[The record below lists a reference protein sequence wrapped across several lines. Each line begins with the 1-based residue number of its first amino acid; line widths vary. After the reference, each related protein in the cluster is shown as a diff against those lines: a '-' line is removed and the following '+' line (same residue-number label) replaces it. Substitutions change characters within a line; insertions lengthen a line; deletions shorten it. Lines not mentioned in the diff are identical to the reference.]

1 MDDIKIGIVIPAHNE
16 AMTITKCLASVQ
28 TAIEQLPSTIT
39 ATMLVVLD
47 SCSDDTLA
55 LVKSFKFKC
64 VRVESVQFKSAQAKN
79 TKIENTDVNYLC
91 CDYQCVGQVRDLGIR
106 HAIASGA
113 TWLACTDADSVV
125 TPDWLIQ
132 QIAHIKAQ
140 PTDMICGVVSVDSW
154 AHLTPQTR
162 KDYMA
167 HYQDKMGHRH
177 IHGANLSF
185 SAEAYLAVGG
195 FAPLPCH
202 EDVDLVK
209 RFESTGYA
217 ITWSNRVRVITSSRL
232 QARATE
238 GFAAFLANLETN
250 N

>member
-1 MDDIKIGIVIPAHNE
+1 MKIGIVIPAHNE

-28 TAIEQLPSTIT
+28 AAIEQLPSTIT
-39 ATMLVVLD
+39 ASVLVVLD
-47 SCSDDTLA
+47 SCRDDTLE
-55 LVKSFKFKC
+55 L
-64 VRVESVQFKSAQAKN
+64 VESV
-79 TKIENTDVNYLC
+79 DVDYLC

-132 QIAHIKAQ
+132 QIAHVKDQ
-140 PTDMICGVVSVDSW
+140 PTDMICGVVSIDSW
-154 AHLTPQTR
+154 AHLTLQTR
-162 KDYMA
+162 EDYMA
-167 HYQDKMGHRH
+167 HYQDRMGHHH

-185 SAEAYLAVGG
+185 SAEAYLAVDG
-195 FAPLPCH
+195 FAPLECH
-202 EDVDLVK
+202 EDADLVK
-209 RFESTGYA
+209 RFESKGYA

-232 QARATE
+232 QARTAK

>member
-1 MDDIKIGIVIPAHNE
+1 MKIGIVIPAHNE

-39 ATMLVVLD
+39 ATILVVLD
-47 SCSDDTLA
+47 SCRDNTLE
-55 LVKSFKFKC
+55 LVKS
-64 VRVESVQFKSAQAKN
+64 VQVESAQAKN
-79 TKIENTDVNYLC
+79 TKIENADVDYLC

-106 HAIASGA
+106 HTIASGA

>member
-1 MDDIKIGIVIPAHNE
+1 MDDMKIDIVIPAHNE

-47 SCSDDTLA
+47 SCRDDTLE
-55 LVKSFKFKC
+55 LVKS
-64 VRVESVQFKSAQAKN
+64 VQVESAQAKN
-79 TKIENTDVNYLC
+79 TKIENADVNYLC
-91 CDYQCVGQVRDLGIR
+91 CDYLSVGQVRDLGIR
-106 HAIASGA
+106 HAIAAGA

-132 QIAHIKAQ
+132 QIAHINTQ

-154 AHLTPQTR
+154 AHLRPQTR

-185 SAEAYLAVGG
+185 SAESYLAVGG
-195 FAPLPCH
+195 FAPLGCH

>member
-1 MDDIKIGIVIPAHNE
+1 MDDIKIGIVITAHNE

-47 SCSDDTLA
+47 SCRDNTLE
-55 LVKSFKFKC
+55 LVKS
-64 VRVESVQFKSAQAKN
+64 VQVESAQAKN
-79 TKIENTDVNYLC
+79 TKIENADVNYLCCGYLC

-132 QIAHIKAQ
+132 QIAHIKDQ

-185 SAEAYLAVGG
+185 SAKAYLAVGG

-209 RFESTGYA
+209 RFESKGYA

>member
-28 TAIEQLPSTIT
+28 TAIEQLPFTIT
-39 ATMLVVLD
+39 ATVLVVLD
-47 SCSDDTLA
+47 SCRDNTLT
-55 LVKSFKFKC
+55 LVESMRVKS
-64 VRVESVQFKSAQAKN
+64 A
-79 TKIENTDVNYLC
+79 DVNYLC

-106 HAIASGA
+106 HAIAAGA

-132 QIAHIKAQ
+132 QIAHIKDQ

-185 SAEAYLAVGG
+185 SAESYLAVGG

-209 RFESTGYA
+209 RFESKGYA

>member
-1 MDDIKIGIVIPAHNE
+1 MDDINIGIVIPAHNE

-28 TAIEQLPSTIT
+28 AAIEQLPSTIT

-47 SCSDDTLA
+47 SCSDNTLE
-55 LVKSFKFKC
+55 LVKS
-64 VRVESVQFKSAQAKN
+64 VQVESAQAKN
-79 TKIENTDVNYLC
+79 TKIENADVNYLCCGYLC

-132 QIAHIKAQ
+132 QIAHIKDQ

-185 SAEAYLAVGG
+185 SAESYLAVGG
-195 FAPLPCH
+195 FAPLGCH

-209 RFESTGYA
+209 RFESKGYA

>member
-16 AMTITKCLASVQ
+16 ATTITNCLAAVQ
-28 TAIEQLPSTIT
+28 AAIEQLPSTIM
-39 ATMLVVLD
+39 ATVLVVLD

-55 LVKSFKFKC
+55 LV
-64 VRVESVQFKSAQAKN
+64 QSAKDERN
-79 TKIENTDVNYLC
+79 ERGDIDYLC

-113 TWLACTDADSVV
+113 TWIACTDADSVV
-125 TPDWLIQ
+125 PPDWLIQ
-132 QIAHIKAQ
+132 QVAHIKDQ

-154 AHLTPQTR
+154 AHLAPKTR
-162 KDYMA
+162 QAYVS
-167 HYQDKMGHRH
+167 HYQDMMGHRH

-185 SAEAYLAVGG
+185 SSEAYLAIGG

-209 RFESTGYA
+209 KFETQGYT

-238 GFAAFLANLETN
+238 GFAAFLADLETTN
-250 N
+250 SS